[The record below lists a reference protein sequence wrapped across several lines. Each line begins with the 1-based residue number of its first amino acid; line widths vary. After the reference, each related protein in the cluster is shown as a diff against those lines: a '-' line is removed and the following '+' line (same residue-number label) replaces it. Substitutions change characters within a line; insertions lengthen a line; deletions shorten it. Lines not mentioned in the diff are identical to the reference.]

1 MGFQDVIKNSI
12 LETLQAGNLFTSE
25 IIFTL
30 VISCLLGVYI
40 YLLYRLSS
48 KADFYSRD
56 FNKTLAILPMITA
69 SIILAMQANLLVS
82 LGMVGA
88 LSIVR
93 FRTAVK
99 DPLDL
104 MFLFWA
110 IGVGIIC
117 GAGFSMIAVTASVV
131 LYIVILF
138 FSKLPS
144 SKGIVVLLVNSS
156 SYENEVEIMNV
167 VKEFCSVYKVKARNL
182 TKNHLDMAIEVS
194 VEEQGQLVRKLMDLP
209 DVTSASIV
217 SHEGEVTV

>member
-30 VISCLLGVYI
+30 VVSCMLGVYI

-99 DPLDL
+99 NPIDLAYLFFAITSGIIVGTGVYKLALLTVIFFTFMIFLLDL
-104 MFLFWA
+104 FPTLRSPYLLIVSFTETDLEKQILPLLKKHA
-110 IGVGIIC
+110 RAVRLRNRT
-117 GAGFSMIAVTASVV
+117 VTAKGTE
-131 LYIVILF
+131 VIW
-138 FSKLPS
+138 
-144 SKGIVVLLVNSS
+144 
-156 SYENEVEIMNV
+156 EI
-167 VKEFCSVYKVKARNL
+167 K
-182 TKNHLDMAIEVS
+182 TKQDAA
-194 VEEQGQLVRKLMDLP
+194 LVREISDLNG
-209 DVTSASIV
+209 V
-217 SHEGEVTV
+217 SCVNLLSHDGELRI